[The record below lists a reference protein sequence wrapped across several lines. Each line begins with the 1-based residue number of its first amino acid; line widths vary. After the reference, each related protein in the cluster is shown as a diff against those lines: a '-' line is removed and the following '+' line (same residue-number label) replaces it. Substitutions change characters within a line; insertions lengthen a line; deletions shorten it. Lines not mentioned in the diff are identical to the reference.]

1 MVIPVYN
8 RKEKLSKTIAGLT
21 QQTYPLELIEIII
34 ADDGSSDNPDELVDL
49 FSKNLDIKYIR
60 QDDDGYRLS
69 EIRNKGIEVAKH
81 NQIIILDCDMLP
93 LLTLVEIITLS

>member
-49 FSKNLDIKYIR
+49 FSKISTSNTSGKKTMAI
-60 QDDDGYRLS
+60 
-69 EIRNKGIEVAKH
+69 
-81 NQIIILDCDMLP
+81 DCQK
-93 LLTLVEIITLS
+93 